1 MNRIDNLLQNKS
13 NVLTIFF
20 TAGYPAL
27 EDTMPVLEKLQEE
40 GVDMIEIGIPFS
52 DPVADGPVIQRAN
65 LQAIDNGMTVVKL
78 FDQISNMREKIT
90 IPVVI
95 MSSLNPILQ
104 YGMEAFCEACSRVGI
119 DGLILPDLPI
129 DVYESEYKSLFEKN
143 GISNILLVT
152 PTTPESRIVE
162 IDSKSTG
169 FIYQVSSS
177 SITGSKGQFS
187 EEQVAYFKRIQSLNL
202 STPNLIGF
210 GISDEQT
217 FNMACQYAKG
227 GIIGSAF
234 VKALNHDGSRDQNI
248 SNFIKEIRGN
258 S

>member
-20 TAGYPAL
+20 TAGYPKL
-27 EDTMPVLEKLQEE
+27 EDTMAVMEKLQEE

-52 DPVADGPVIQRAN
+52 DPVADGPVIQQAN

-78 FDQISNMREKIT
+78 FEQIAEMREKIT

-104 YGMEAFCEACSRVGI
+104 YGMEAFCESCSRVGI

-143 GISNILLVT
+143 GMSNILLVT
-152 PTTPESRIVE
+152 PTTPESRIRD
-162 IDSKSTG
+162 IDSKSKG

-177 SITGSKGQFS
+177 SITGAKGQFS
-187 EEQVAYFKRIQSLNL
+187 EEQVAYFKRVQSLNL

-217 FNMACQYAKG
+217 FNEACQYAKG

-234 VKALNHDGSRDQNI
+234 VKALKLEGDRDENI
-248 SNFIKEIRGN
+248 SNFIKEIIK

>member
-20 TAGYPAL
+20 TAGYPEL

-52 DPVADGPVIQRAN
+52 DPVADGPIIQQAN

-78 FDQISNMREKIT
+78 FDQISEMREKIT

-129 DVYESEYKSLFEKN
+129 DVYESEYKTIFEKN

-152 PTTPESRIVE
+152 PTTPESRIGE

-177 SITGSKGQFS
+177 SITGAKGQFS
-187 EEQVAYFKRIQSLNL
+187 AEQVAYFKRIQSLKL

-217 FNMACQYAKG
+217 FNEACQYAKG

-234 VKALNHDGSRDQNI
+234 VKALKHDGSRDENI
-248 SNFIKEIRGN
+248 SNFIKEIREI
-258 S
+258 